1 MSYPANIRRCQH
13 IKVNGTQCG
22 SPALREEQCCY
33 FHMRWRR
40 KSMDINMNFHVR
52 GTITLPTLEDA
63 NSIQVGLAEVMRLLV
78 TNQIDHRTAALLL
91 HALRTAS
98 FNVKLTSLEPELPT
112 TVVIDQE
119 CVERRP
125 LGATAWSTV
134 AGREY
139 DDVPEKDKD
148 KDQDKNKDRDEDDE
162 NKEEMNDDGRLPDS
176 FLWFLID
183 RRLALD
189 PGFLD
194 KWVGTNRGEPGKE
207 LVRELGPFESE
218 GER

>member
-1 MSYPANIRRCQH
+1 MSLYPANIRRCQH

-40 KSMDINMNFHVR
+40 KSMDINMNFNER

-91 HALRTAS
+91 HALRTAAV
-98 FNVKLTSLEPELPT
+98 NVKRTSFEPQLPT
-112 TVVIDQE
+112 QVVIDRE

-125 LGATAWSTV
+125 IGATAWSPV
-134 AGREY
+134 EGREY
-139 DDVPEKDKD
+139 DEVEKDEVEKGKVKD
-148 KDQDKNKDRDEDDE
+148 KVKDSV
-162 NKEEMNDDGRLPDS
+162 EEKDGEGGKFTSDLMR
-176 FLWFLID
+176 LID
-183 RRLALD
+183 GVARD

-194 KWVGTNRGEPGKE
+194 RRVGDLGGKQKEE
-207 LVRELGPFESE
+207 LAKN
-218 GER
+218 